1 MYSEAAAA
9 LLKSQE
15 RNRRIQA
22 DKERARDEK
31 RRTALEYINVLIVVF
46 SSYSVY
52 FRMSNAVIVVFEIL
66 LLLSALAL
74 VRFSERQRMREN
86 YMKAIAIAA
95 IGGLFIALIDLF
107 AGIPD
112 GGMVYMAQK
121 LFYLCALVPMYTFLF
136 ASMGVRHFR
145 RIYLSRLTLVFA
157 LISAIGLVVYVVGV
171 LLHVPLPKFSV
182 PFIWGGRRQAEGLLG
197 LVFEIQPGDLLGLH
211 TWRYLLFFVEGPAAN
226 LAFLTGLMIELFLV
240 PQTRPWIVVTF
251 ALSDFCTAS
260 TTAYICLPAVL
271 LMSFFYS
278 KRFVDLKNRSMMAAF
293 LKWLFIVG
301 IVVVA
306 PLYAKYE
313 LATKSNIGSLNGHME
328 GFNVGISAFL
338 SSPLVGSGIT
348 SYGNSTSMFQ
358 LAHEGGLLLL
368 SLYCYPLLRFI
379 WQSIELRNMRFF
391 VFITIECVLFV
402 VAIVGDSPLFAVV
415 LAMSYAFTAKDWGK
429 ALIGR
434 HAID

>member
-15 RNRRIQA
+15 RNRQIQA
-22 DKERARDEK
+22 DKERASDKK
-31 RRTALEYINVLIVVF
+31 RRTALEYGNVLIVIF

-52 FRMSNAVIVVFEIL
+52 FRMSNAVIVVFEVL
-66 LLLSALAL
+66 LLLSALSL
-74 VRFSERQRMREN
+74 VRFSKRQKMREN
-86 YMKAIAIAA
+86 YVKAIAIAA
-95 IGGLFIALIDLF
+95 ISGLFILLIDVF

-136 ASMGVRHFR
+136 ASMGIEHFR
-145 RIYLSRLTLVFA
+145 KTYLSRLTWVFA
-157 LISAIGLVVYVVGV
+157 LISAIGLVIYVVGV
-171 LLHVPLPKFSV
+171 LLHVPLPKLSM
-182 PFIWGGRRQAEGLLG
+182 PFTWGGHHQAEGLLG
-197 LVFEIQPGDLLGLH
+197 LVFEIQQGNLLGLH

-226 LAFLTGLMIELFLV
+226 LAFLTGLMIELFLA
-240 PQTRPWIVVTF
+240 PRTRPWIVVTF
-251 ALSDFCTAS
+251 ALSDLCTAS

-278 KRFVDLKNRSMMAAF
+278 KRFVDLKNRSMLAAF

-301 IVVVA
+301 IIVIA
-306 PLYAKYE
+306 PIYVRYE
-313 LATKSNIGSLNGHME
+313 LVTKSNVGSLNGHME

-358 LAHEGGLLLL
+358 LAHEGGFLLL
-368 SLYCYPLLRFI
+368 SLYCYPLLHFI
-379 WQSIELRNMRFF
+379 WQSIELRNMRLF
-391 VFITIECVLFV
+391 VFIAVECVLFV

-415 LAMSYAFTAKDWGK
+415 LAMSYAFTAKDW
-429 ALIGR
+429 AASTIPE
-434 HAID
+434 

>member
-1 MYSEAAAA
+1 
-9 LLKSQE
+9 
-15 RNRRIQA
+15 
-22 DKERARDEK
+22 
-31 RRTALEYINVLIVVF
+31 
-46 SSYSVY
+46 
-52 FRMSNAVIVVFEIL
+52 
-66 LLLSALAL
+66 
-74 VRFSERQRMREN
+74 
-86 YMKAIAIAA
+86 
-95 IGGLFIALIDLF
+95 
-107 AGIPD
+107 
-112 GGMVYMAQK
+112 
-121 LFYLCALVPMYTFLF
+121 
-136 ASMGVRHFR
+136 
-145 RIYLSRLTLVFA
+145 
-157 LISAIGLVVYVVGV
+157 
-171 LLHVPLPKFSV
+171 
-182 PFIWGGRRQAEGLLG
+182 
-197 LVFEIQPGDLLGLH
+197 
-211 TWRYLLFFVEGPAAN
+211 
-226 LAFLTGLMIELFLV
+226 
-240 PQTRPWIVVTF
+240 
-251 ALSDFCTAS
+251 
-260 TTAYICLPAVL
+260 
-271 LMSFFYS
+271 
-278 KRFVDLKNRSMMAAF
+278 MAAF

-402 VAIVGDSPLFAVV
+402 VAIVGDNPLFAVV